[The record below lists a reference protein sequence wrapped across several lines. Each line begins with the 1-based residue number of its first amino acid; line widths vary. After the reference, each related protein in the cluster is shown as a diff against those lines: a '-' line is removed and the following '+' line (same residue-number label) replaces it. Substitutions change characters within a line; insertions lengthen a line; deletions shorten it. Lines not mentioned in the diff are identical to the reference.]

1 MFIKR
6 LKISTPNQVI
16 RDLEFKKGLNLI
28 VDNTPIND
36 LTQTGN
42 NVGKTTVLKLI
53 SFCLAGKADDIYKGI
68 ESKTTNDIV
77 KDFLINQ

>member
-28 VDNTPIND
+28 VDNTPMND

-53 SFCLAGKADDIYKGI
+53 SFCLAGNADDIYKDQ
-68 ESKTTNDIV
+68 ENRKN
-77 KDFLINQ
+77 KEQQL